1 MSALLNL
8 KQIESKAFRAAHQD
22 GLWDIYFGGIILSM
36 AIMLNPDEGELFQAS
51 RFGLY
56 GIALLAACL
65 IFMGGKLFITRPR
78 LGQVKFGPQRKRR
91 NLTLGIVLGCIVAM
105 HTLLFIGSV
114 LLWDHPEWAAQ
125 LGIAQMDADKGHLLV
140 AIISGMIVGPSMIL
154 IAYFLEFMRGYYI
167 AFIMSLAAFS
177 LVWFGQPVY
186 VIVSGLVV
194 LIPGVVLFIRF
205 LRQYPLHRQEA
216 PHDSQQ

>member
-1 MSALLNL
+1 MSTSLNL
-8 KQIESKAFRAAHQD
+8 KEIERKAFRAAHQD

-36 AIMLNPDEGELFQAS
+36 AIMLNPDQGELFQAS

-56 GIALLAACL
+56 GFALMAACL
-65 IFMGGKLFITRPR
+65 IFLGGKLFITRPR

-105 HTLLFIGSV
+105 HTLIFIGSL
-114 LLWDHPEWAAQ
+114 LLWDHPEWAVR
-125 LGIAQMDADKGHLLV
+125 LGIAQMDADMERLLV
-140 AIISGMIVGPSMIL
+140 AIITGMIVGPSMIL

-177 LVWFGQPVY
+177 LVWFGEPVY
-186 VIVSGLVV
+186 LIAAGLVV
-194 LIPGVVLFIRF
+194 IIPGVVLFIRF

-216 PHDSQQ
+216 HRDSQQ